1 MYQETA
7 SKDNPVSEESGLRA
21 MRLTAAVLAWSI
33 AGYAFAGEEG
43 DFCAIP
49 LLVPGVPEVVHL
61 PNIDKEFCGMA
72 RINRQYVRLDDVTS
86 RKEVGST
93 ECSSDGACR
102 KTVRYYPKANDS
114 SPPFIIIF
122 AGPKPPLTE
131 KISYFENT

>member
-1 MYQETA
+1 
-7 SKDNPVSEESGLRA
+7 

-61 PNIDKEFCGMA
+61 PN
-72 RINRQYVRLDDVTS
+72 RLDDVTS